1 MGDILS
7 ENLIYRNVYQVVL
20 TLVGP
25 DLSWLAYVVAAMSV
39 IMLVVNGALGIATV
53 YLWVERRLLGRF
65 QGRLGPN
72 RVGPFGLFQPIADA
86 IKILTKEDIVPRG
99 ADRWVFNL
107 APIVMLA
114 STVMILGVVPFGA
127 QSFIANLNV
136 GLLYVVA
143 MGGMASVAVLMAG
156 YSSANKY
163 SMFGSMRA
171 VAMLVSYEIPLVMS
185 LLGIVVLSE
194 SMSLVGIV
202 DAQTIPFFVIA
213 PLGMFIFLASISAE
227 LNRSPFDITEAESE
241 LVAGYQTEY
250 SGMKFGTFMLA
261 EFTNVIIAG
270 GIFAVL
276 FLQGWKWAILPSHLW
291 FLIKVGAFAVVA
303 TWVRATLPRLRI
315 DQILGFGWK
324 FLFPASLINLTVITV
339 EVLLWPER
347 TATQLWTMAGINWAL
362 ACVTIVGL
370 SRLVSLRA
378 KKAPSYIR
386 GKNPLLGST
395 E

>member
-1 MGDILS
+1 
-7 ENLIYRNVYQVVL
+7 
-20 TLVGP
+20 
-25 DLSWLAYVVAAMSV
+25 
-39 IMLVVNGALGIATV
+39 
-53 YLWVERRLLGRF
+53 
-65 QGRLGPN
+65 
-72 RVGPFGLFQPIADA
+72 
-86 IKILTKEDIVPRG
+86 
-99 ADRWVFNL
+99 
-107 APIVMLA
+107 
-114 STVMILGVVPFGA
+114 MILGVVPFGA

-347 TATQLWTMAGINWAL
+347 TATQLWTMAGINCAL